1 MTALLELEDVHAYYG
16 GALILDGV
24 AFSVNPGEAVGL
36 VGRNGAGKT
45 TTLLSIFAVPR
56 VRGTI
61 RVDGT
66 PLSGRR
72 KYEAA
77 ARGVSLVPQGRR
89 VFPNLTVMENLA
101 LGQASRRAGPWNPKR
116 VLELF
121 PNLERRR
128 SAAGTALSGGEQQ
141 MLAIGRSLMS
151 NPKVLLLDEPTEGLA
166 PVVIDE
172 LMSVLRKIQETG
184 TALLLVE
191 QNVRVVSQV
200 VQRFVAIRQ
209 GRIVSEGRVEELES
223 RAVQELVAL

>member
-1 MTALLELEDVHAYYG
+1 MTALLELVDVHAFYG
-16 GALILDGV
+16 GAMILDGV
-24 AFSVNPGEAVGL
+24 DLHVDPGEAVGL

-61 RVDGT
+61 TVDGVA
-66 PLSGRR
+66 LSGTR

-77 ARGVSLVPQGRR
+77 SRGVSLVPQGRR
-89 VFPNLTVMENLA
+89 VFPNLSVVENLV
-101 LGQASRRAGPWNPKR
+101 LGQASRRGGPWNLAS

-121 PNLERRR
+121 PNLARRR
-128 SAAGTALSGGEQQ
+128 TAPGTALSGGEQQ

-151 NPKVLLLDEPTEGLA
+151 NPRVLLLDEPTEGLA

-172 LMSVLRKIQETG
+172 LVTVLGRIQAAG

-191 QNVRVVSQV
+191 QNVRVVSQIA
-200 VQRFVAIRQ
+200 QRFVAIRQ
-209 GRIVSEGRVEELES
+209 GRIVSEGAVSELAT